1 MDDTPSSD
9 HKGVTLPA
17 ALAPDTYEDRLS
29 HEGRN
34 QVLFNVNI
42 VWNLFIF
49 CCFVSACRLHARV
62 DSSFAIQTAIAT
74 QLTSSAPLSQSPVA
88 SLAAAVSQ
96 LEGLASL
103 ADYAVN
109 VSGVAEVG
117 LHNRLIGGIRLA
129 QSRYGVEPC
138 PAGAEI
144 YRNLGPHFDVDCI
157 GDTESAAS
165 FGAGLD
171 PALANDSLARA
182 FRYRP
187 PISTTRSTLT
197 ASLPFYAV
205 LPYNGLL
212 PSAVNALLR
221 GMGWVD
227 RLSKVVDLY
236 LVLLNPGL
244 NAVTEVSITYAI
256 ATGGQITVNLQALT
270 LWFLPFTGGSSV
282 AGLDVLVCVIV
293 ACLMLELAGRLA
305 YGLHGI
311 WVREPAARALF
322 CRRRL
327 LPCRVVSGVTLDAI
341 AASLLL
347 AIIILWSLFIRRISA
362 AQASIEASAWSEDTY
377 EADTLRMH
385 EHVAGLS
392 DLYSVV
398 RTLALLN
405 ICALGI
411 KIIFAFSF
419 STRLG
424 SLHRAFGRALPDMG
438 AAGLLVALV
447 MAIFAVC
454 GQILYGAA
462 VPMWSDTLSAGL
474 ALFLELNGAWSRV
487 AVQCAARATYHRG
500 TFSLCRCTSRA
511 CPRYY

>member
-1 MDDTPSSD
+1 
-9 HKGVTLPA
+9 
-17 ALAPDTYEDRLS
+17 
-29 HEGRN
+29 
-34 QVLFNVNI
+34 VLFNLSI

-62 DSSFAIQTAIAT
+62 ESSFAIQTAIAT
-74 QLTSSAPLSQSPVA
+74 QLTSSVPLSQSPVA

-103 ADYAVN
+103 GDYAVN

-117 LHNRLIGGIRLA
+117 LHNRLIGGVRLA

-144 YRNLGPHFDVDCI
+144 YRNLGAHFSVDCF
-157 GDTESAAS
+157 GDTESTAS
-165 FGAGLD
+165 FGAALD
-171 PALANDSLARA
+171 PAVANHSLARA
-182 FRYRP
+182 FQYRP
-187 PISTTRSTLT
+187 PISTIRSFLT

-205 LPYNGLL
+205 LPYNGRLS
-212 PSAVNALLR
+212 SAVSTLLQ
-221 GMGWVD
+221 GMRWVD
-227 RLSKVVDLY
+227 RLTKVVDLY
-236 LVLLNPGL
+236 MVLLNPSL

-256 ATGGQITVNLQALT
+256 ATGGQITANLQALT
-270 LWFLPFTGGSSV
+270 LWFLPFTGGSTV
-282 AGLDVLVCVIV
+282 AGLDAVICVIA
-293 ACLMLELAGRLA
+293 ACLTLELAGRLA
-305 YGLHGI
+305 YELHAM
-311 WVREPAARALF
+311 WVREPAARTLF

-327 LPCRVVSGVTLDAI
+327 RPCHVVSGMTLDAL

-347 AIIILWSLFIRRISA
+347 AIIVLWSQVIRRISA
-362 AQASIEASAWSEDTY
+362 TQASIKASAWSEDTY

-385 EHVAGLS
+385 EHVAGLT
-392 DLYSVV
+392 DLYTVV

-405 ICALGI
+405 ICALGV

-424 SLHRAFGRALPDMG
+424 SLHRAVGRALPDMG

-462 VPMWSDTLSAGL
+462 VPMWSNTLSAGL
-474 ALFLELNGAWSRV
+474 ALFLELNGVWSGGLVCSPCEIPPQRSHPLGD
-487 AVQCAARATYHRG
+487 RA
-500 TFSLCRCTSRA
+500 
-511 CPRYY
+511 